1 MPIVKEKLMKLLV
14 QETMT
19 DNNYRIDEEDYEK
32 A

>member
-14 QETMT
+14 KETMT

>member
-14 QETMT
+14 QKTMN
-19 DNNYRIDEEDYEK
+19 DNNYRVDEEDYEK